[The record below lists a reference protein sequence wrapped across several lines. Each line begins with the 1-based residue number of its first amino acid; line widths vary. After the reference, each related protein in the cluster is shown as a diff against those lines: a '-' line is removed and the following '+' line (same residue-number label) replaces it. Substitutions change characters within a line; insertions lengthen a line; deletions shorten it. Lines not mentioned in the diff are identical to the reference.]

1 MSQVFTCP
9 RCGAPQDYK
18 GGSAA
23 TIECPYCGTTL
34 IVPEEL
40 RTASPDFSA
49 FNATDWGKQASA
61 LVEIKRLVD
70 EGNEIAAIKLY
81 RETFGTGLKESKD
94 AVEAIQRGQN
104 VQMARISF
112 GEPSAFEINT
122 PRGDIQ
128 INTSGGDGQTS
139 TSPQI
144 IEINQSRSGL
154 GGALGTGV
162 LIILVIV
169 ILAAILI
176 PLGLAS
182 RDLFTTFQSATPVPE
197 FLVDTPRT
205 PTSIAFHSPT
215 APATRTSA
223 PTVTSTPG
231 FASII
236 NSFGKAGTAPAQFK
250 DARLIA
256 IGQNGDLFIGEYSSA
271 RIQRFTADGQFRDQ
285 WTLNPKSPL
294 TGLAADFRGNVY
306 AVQAGVITKFNGA
319 TGEKIGTLNY
329 SGGNRF
335 DDVVTTPDGGVLA
348 TWYEQREGFITSVE
362 GHRDDLVRFDRNGK
376 VTQVIQGIISSQTD
390 DPELNNKLAVDGQG
404 NIYVLGG
411 TFGAAVF
418 KFSPDGKFVNRFGS
432 QGTDP
437 GQFNA
442 PNAIATDG
450 QGRVYV
456 SFSNNVAVFAPD
468 GRYLDTIQGVQGAAF
483 GIAFDADD
491 HLWVVTINKVYEF
504 ALNK

>member
-18 GGSAA
+18 GGTAA
-23 TIECPYCGTTL
+23 TIKCPYCGTTL

-40 RTASPDFSA
+40 RTFSPDFSA
-49 FNATDWGKQASA
+49 FNATDWGKQANA
-61 LVEIKRLVD
+61 LIEIKRLVD
-70 EGNEIAAIKLY
+70 EGDEIAAIKLY

-104 VQMARISF
+104 VQMAQISL
-112 GEPSAFEINT
+112 GEPSAFEIST
-122 PRGDIQ
+122 PSGGIQ
-128 INTSGGDGQTS
+128 INTSGGDWQIGTAPQTIQVN
-139 TSPQI
+139 TL
-144 IEINQSRSGL
+144 RSGL
-154 GGALGTGV
+154 GGALGTG
-162 LIILVIV
+162 LVILLVLV

-182 RDLFTTFQSATPVPE
+182 KDLFNAFQRPTPVPE
-197 FLVDTPRT
+197 FLADTPRT
-205 PTSIAFHSPT
+205 PTSFAFHSPT
-215 APATRTSA
+215 APALRTTA
-223 PTVTSTPG
+223 PTVTPTPG
-231 FASII
+231 FASVI
-236 NSFGKAGTAPAQFK
+236 NSFGKAGTAPGQFQ

-256 IGQNGDLFIGEYSSA
+256 IGQNGDIFIGEYSRA
-271 RIQRFTADGQFRDQ
+271 RIQRFTADGKFQDQ

-306 AVQAGVITKFNGA
+306 AVQAGVITKFSGA
-319 TGEKIGTLNY
+319 TGEKIGILNY

-348 TWYEQREGFITSVE
+348 TWYEQREGFISSIE

-390 DPELNNKLAVDGQG
+390 DPELDNKLAVDGQG

-432 QGTDP
+432 QGTAP

-442 PNAIATDG
+442 PTAIATDG

-456 SFSNNVAVFAPD
+456 SFSNNIAVFAPD
-468 GRYLDTIQGVQGAAF
+468 GRYLDTIKGVQGAAF
-483 GIAFDADD
+483 GIAFDTDD